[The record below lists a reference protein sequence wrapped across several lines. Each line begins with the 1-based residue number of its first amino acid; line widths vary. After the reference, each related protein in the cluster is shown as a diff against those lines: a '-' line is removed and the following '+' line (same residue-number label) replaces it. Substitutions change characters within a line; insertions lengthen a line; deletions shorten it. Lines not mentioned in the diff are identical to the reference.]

1 MEKYM
6 NMTSKEL
13 KQLGKEKKVKNWWT
27 LNKAQL
33 AEALVALE
41 PKVEEKKEEK
51 KPRAKRS
58 TLKVV
63 YAEKD
68 GNIFIIKDNGTIWG
82 LWYKYNAQ
90 GYKNIMAFEYDKCF
104 GEGINTNN
112 RTMKKYEF
120 IKKYG
125 NPDLTIETQT
135 IWSKQKIKNRLSELD
150 LLIARES
157 NQVAY
162 EELKVEKLHLLE
174 ILNK

>member
-27 LNKAQL
+27 LNKSQL

-58 TLKVV
+58 ALKVI

-68 GNIFIIKDNGTIWG
+68 GKICIIKDNGTIWG

-104 GEGINTNN
+104 GNGQDTNKRTINKSN
-112 RTMKKYEF
+112 F
-120 IKKYG
+120 IKSHG
-125 NPDLTIETQT
+125 NPDVSVTF
-135 IWSKQKIKNRLSELD
+135 
-150 LLIARES
+150 
-157 NQVAY
+157 
-162 EELKVEKLHLLE
+162 EEFDK
-174 ILNK
+174 